1 MDQDKQNFKEHLFVL
16 IVCGGSGTR
25 LWPRSRKKTPKQ
37 FINLFGEKTIFSQ
50 TMDRARNL
58 APDERIFVITI
69 ADYVDEVLAQ
79 GGLSLKN
86 IIAEPQAKN
95 TALAIAAGAAVIAKI
110 DPQAVVVNLWSDNL
124 ISPLEKFIH
133 EMNRAAQV
141 AFLGDWLVTV
151 GLKPT
156 FPHTGLGY
164 IHIGEP
170 LTEFNQGGV
179 FKVKEFKEKPDLKQA
194 EIFLQNGEY
203 YWNIGMYTW
212 RADSLLKACKKHAPK
227 IFEGVKKIQEAWGQE
242 SEKKTMDE
250 VYAQAENISVD
261 YALSEKADN
270 LVLVPASFTW
280 SDVGDWQIV
289 YEAGKKDQ
297 NGNMIV
303 NLGQKNEIYIFNS
316 QNNVVQFSDR
326 LVGLVDVEGM
336 VIIDMPDALLICRKE
351 KAQDVKKIV
360 ETLKEKGKKEYL

>member
-1 MDQDKQNFKEHLFVL
+1 MSDFKNHLFVL

-50 TMDRARNL
+50 TMERARSL
-58 APDERIFVITI
+58 APDERIFVITN

-86 IIAEPQAKN
+86 IIVEPQAKN

-110 DPQAVVVNLWSDNL
+110 DPQAVIVNLWSDNL
-124 ISPLEKFIH
+124 ISPLEKFTA
-133 EMNRAAQV
+133 EVNLAAEV
-141 AFLGDWLVTV
+141 AFAGDHLVTV

-156 FPHTGLGY
+156 FAHTGLGY
-164 IHIGEP
+164 IHIDQP
-170 LTEFNQGGV
+170 LADFKEGNV
-179 FKVKEFKEKPDLKQA
+179 FKVKEFKEKPDLETAKM
-194 EIFLQNGEY
+194 FLQSGEY
-203 YWNIGMYTW
+203 YWNIGLYTW

-280 SDVGDWQIV
+280 SDIGDWQIV
-289 YEAGKKDQ
+289 YEVGKKDE
-297 NGNMIV
+297 NKNMIV

-316 QNNVVQFSDR
+316 QNNVVQFTDR
-326 LVGLVDVEGM
+326 LVALVGVENL
-336 VIIDMPDALLICRKE
+336 VIIDTPDALLVCQKD

-360 ETLKEKGKKEYL
+360 EILKEKGRKEYL